1 MGSDGRQI
9 AATKDM
15 GVVLPGSAR
24 RWTLKTP
31 TDIPAELVVTSSRGK
46 VRSKVV
52 VEQPSLPRADGGRDL
67 GDSCPGPA
75 RHVHAAGYVS
85 AIQQPAL
92 HTPTAEQLVRKDC

>member
-52 VEQPSLPRADGGRDL
+52 VEQPSRPRDDGGRDL
-67 GDSCPGPA
+67 VDSGPGHE
-75 RHVHAAGYVS
+75 RDVHAAGSGPEY
-85 AIQQPAL
+85 QQ
-92 HTPTAEQLVRKDC
+92 HHRKTPLEGQTA